1 METFERAVRDKSDFA
16 VEHRTTLGD
25 GTLKHLSALG
35 HPVITESGELVE
47 YVGTVVDISE
57 RKEADELLRRARAEL
72 AHVTQTTMM
81 GELAASIAH
90 EINGPLGA
98 IVNNGN
104 ACLRLLA
111 AGPEARDQARE
122 ALSDIVDDAERASAI
137 IARIRALVQRSVT
150 ERSLLQV
157 GDVVAESLALA
168 QQELVDHRIAART
181 ELGDDLPRVFGDR
194 IQLQQVFLNL
204 FMNAIDAATAVED
217 DRRVLIIRG
226 QRDTLGN
233 RPAVLIFVEDCGD
246 GFRADDGER
255 LFDAFF
261 TTKSHGMG
269 MGLRISR
276 SIVEAHGGRLWAT
289 TNEVHGATFH
299 LMLPA
304 ED

>member
-1 METFERAVRDKSDFA
+1 
-16 VEHRTTLGD
+16 
-25 GTLKHLSALG
+25 
-35 HPVITESGELVE
+35 
-47 YVGTVVDISE
+47 
-57 RKEADELLRRARAEL
+57 
-72 AHVTQTTMM
+72 
-81 GELAASIAH
+81 
-90 EINGPLGA
+90 
-98 IVNNGN
+98 
-104 ACLRLLA
+104 
-111 AGPEARDQARE
+111 
-122 ALSDIVDDAERASAI
+122 
-137 IARIRALVQRSVT
+137 
-150 ERSLLQV
+150 
-157 GDVVAESLALA
+157 VAEALALA
-168 QQELVDHRIAART
+168 QQELVDHRITART

-204 FMNAIDAATAVED
+204 FMNAIDAASAVED

-233 RPAVLIFVEDCGD
+233 GPAVLIFVEDCGD

-261 TTKSHGMG
+261 TTKSQGMGMG

-299 LMLPA
+299 LILPA